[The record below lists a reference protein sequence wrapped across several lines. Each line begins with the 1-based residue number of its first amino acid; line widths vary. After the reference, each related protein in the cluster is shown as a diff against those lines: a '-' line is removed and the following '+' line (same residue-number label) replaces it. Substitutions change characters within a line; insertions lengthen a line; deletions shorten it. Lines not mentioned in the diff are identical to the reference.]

1 MLKEALAQPGRNCW
15 RLARADRLT
24 VLVDAEN
31 YYGVLKRALLNAR
44 NSILFLGWEFD
55 SRTSLVREAGISPPN
70 TIGEVL
76 DNSIR
81 RNPQVQAHILIWKS
95 SIIYSLHREL
105 LTGWKLKWLGHRRL
119 HFHYDDSHPLGA
131 SHHQK
136 IVVIDDSL
144 AFVGGLDVSNGRW
157 DTRAHAPTDTR
168 RSDPLLTSYP
178 PFHDVMMMVSG
189 PIARD
194 LGDIARERWR
204 CATGRR
210 LARPQTATDPWPP
223 GTPVGIEDVSV
234 AIARTGPAWE
244 EQPAVLEV
252 EALHLDMIAA
262 AQRSIYIECQYFAS
276 RRIAQA
282 LAARLRHPPSPEILI
297 VSANDPTGLMERT
310 AMGAARARLY
320 HKLENFDGN
329 RRISFYYPASGP
341 NTDVKVHAK
350 LMIVDDEALRIGSA
364 NLNNRSF
371 GLDTECDLL
380 LDARGDE
387 RVRTFIRSVRHDLL
401 AEHLGVGAERIAEYE
416 SGEGLCEAVEKL
428 CGGER
433 TLVPLG
439 PHVEES
445 WHRLLPAGDVFDPE
459 RSVESIILHDDV
471 ASAGGGRTLRRKV
484 VIGAAI
490 LSTIVILA
498 SLWRW
503 APLSG
508 LLDTVALG
516 DAIEDL
522 RASPIAPVFV
532 ILAFLASGLLAVPV
546 SLMIIA
552 SGALFGFVL
561 GSVYALSGSL
571 LSALLIYELGRKLGR
586 DRVRRIAGT
595 RVTKVSRSMVRS
607 GIMVVATLRL
617 VPVTVF
623 TVVNLVAGA
632 SRIRLFDYVIG
643 TLVGMFPVVAALSFF
658 GDRLGAV
665 LRKPDVVNTL
675 TLVAVAVMIIYASDS
690 LALRL
695 ARAAPPT
702 SDPRQYQ

>member
-15 RLARADRLT
+15 RLARAERLT

-31 YYGVLKRALLNAR
+31 YYRVLKRALLNAR
-44 NSILFLGWEFD
+44 HSILFLGWEFD
-55 SRTSLVREAGISPPN
+55 SRTRLEREPGVGPPN
-70 TIGEVL
+70 TIGEVF
-76 DNSIR
+76 DISVR
-81 RNPQVQAHILIWKS
+81 RNPQLEAHILIWKS

-105 LTGWKLKWLGHRRL
+105 LTGWKLGWLGHRRL
-119 HFHYDDSHPLGA
+119 HFQYDDSHPLGA

-136 IVVIDDSL
+136 IVVIDDAV

-157 DTRAHAPTDTR
+157 DTRAHAPTDAR
-168 RSDPLLTSYP
+168 RSDPLLASYP

-189 PIARD
+189 PITRD

-204 CATGRR
+204 CATGQR
-210 LARPQTATDPWPP
+210 LARPQTLHDPWPP
-223 GTPVGIEDVSV
+223 NTPVGIRDVNV

-262 AQRSIYIECQYFAS
+262 AQSSIYIECQYFAS

-282 LAARLRHPPSPEILI
+282 LAARLRRPPSPEVLI
-297 VSANDPTGLMERT
+297 VSANDPSGLLERT

-329 RRISFYYPASGP
+329 RRISLYYPVSGP

-350 LMIVDDEALRIGSA
+350 LMIVDDDALRIGSA

-387 RVRTFIRSVRHDLL
+387 RVRKFIRSIRHDLL
-401 AEHLGVGAERIAEYE
+401 AEHLGVESERIEECE
-416 SGEGLCEAVEKL
+416 SKEGLFQTIERL
-428 CGGER
+428 RGGEKS
-433 TLVPLG
+433 LVSLG

-445 WHRLLPAGDVFDPE
+445 WHQLLPAGDVFDPE
-459 RSVESIILHDDV
+459 RPVESIILRDDV
-471 ASAGGGRTLRRKV
+471 ASAGGRRTLRRKV
-484 VIGAAI
+484 VVGAAI
-490 LSTIVILA
+490 LSAIVILA

-508 LLDTVALG
+508 LLDTAALG
-516 DAIEDL
+516 DAIEAV
-522 RASPIAPVFV
+522 RASPEAPVFV
-532 ILAFLASGLLAVPV
+532 VLAFLASGLLAVPV

-552 SGALFGFVL
+552 SGALFGL
-561 GSVYALSGSL
+561 AMGSAYALVGSL
-571 LSALLIYELGRKLGR
+571 VSALLFYELGRKLGR

-607 GIMVVATLRL
+607 GIMVVAMLRL

-632 SRIRLFDYVIG
+632 ARIRLFDYVIG

-658 GDRLGAV
+658 GDRLAAV
-665 LRKPDVVNTL
+665 LRRPDMVNTL
-675 TLVAVAVMIIYASDS
+675 TLVAVAVIIIYASDS

-695 ARAAPPT
+695 VRAAPPT
-702 SDPRQYQ
+702 SGGPR